1 MSLFIPP
8 NFENVLKLPLILEWC
23 LNSFVKLVLVQESVT
38 TPLNGNHISKNSNFM
53 RLVSRFN
60 QQKIEGDMDKNFSR
74 SV

>member
-8 NFENVLKLPLILEWC
+8 NFENPLELPLILECC